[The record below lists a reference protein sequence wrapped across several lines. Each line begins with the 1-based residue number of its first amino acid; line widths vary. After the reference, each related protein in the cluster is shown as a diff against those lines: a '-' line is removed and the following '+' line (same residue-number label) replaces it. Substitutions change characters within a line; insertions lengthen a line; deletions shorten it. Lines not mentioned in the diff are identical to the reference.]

1 MRNALCFFPYH
12 QAWQIPF
19 IISLPTR
26 KRIHG
31 ETALLI
37 LLQRWNYPCKLVRL
51 MHIFGIHYS
60 TISLAI
66 TALVHHLVVTFTPFL
81 TDNLAFFVT
90 RFPLYRQ
97 TILNAHIANGN
108 EVHFG
113 LEDVVCFV
121 DATMN
126 YINRPGGGI
135 QQTVYSGKS
144 KRHCIKSQ
152 GN

>member
-1 MRNALCFFPYH
+1 MLFYWYFYNLFYSILFVIIIFIIIPYF

-19 IISLPTR
+19 IIALPER
-26 KRIHG
+26 KSIYG

-66 TALVHHLVVTFTPFL
+66 TALVNHLVVAFTPLL
-81 TDNLAFFVT
+81 TDNLPFFVT

-97 TILNAHIANGN
+97 SILSAHAANGN
-108 EVHFG
+108 EVPFG
-113 LEDVVCFV
+113 LEDVVAFV
-121 DATMN
+121 DAT
-126 YINRPGGGI
+126 I
-135 QQTVYSGKS
+135 S
-144 KRHCIKSQ
+144 
-152 GN
+152 

>member
-1 MRNALCFFPYH
+1 MRCIFSSYH

-60 TISLAI
+60 TLSLAI
-66 TALVHHLVVTFTPFL
+66 TAPCSYIHSFTHGQSCILCYTFSTL
-81 TDNLAFFVT
+81 SSIYLD
-90 RFPLYRQ
+90 
-97 TILNAHIANGN
+97 IANGN
-108 EVHFG
+108 EVPFG

-135 QQTVYSGKS
+135 QQQTVYSGKS

>member
-1 MRNALCFFPYH
+1 
-12 QAWQIPF
+12 
-19 IISLPTR
+19 
-26 KRIHG
+26 
-31 ETALLI
+31 
-37 LLQRWNYPCKLVRL
+37 

-66 TALVHHLVVTFTPFL
+66 TALVHHLVVTFTPLL

-97 TILNAHIANGN
+97 SILNAHIANGN
-108 EVHFG
+108 EVPFG

-126 YINRPGGGI
+126 YINRPDGGI

-144 KRHCIKSQ
+144 KRHCIKHNSI
-152 GN
+152 NNLILISYY

>member
-1 MRNALCFFPYH
+1 MRNALWFFPYH

-66 TALVHHLVVTFTPFL
+66 NALVHHLVVTFTPLL

-97 TILNAHIANGN
+97 SILILPM
-108 EVHFG
+108 EMKY
-113 LEDVVCFV
+113 LLD
-121 DATMN
+121 
-126 YINRPGGGI
+126 
-135 QQTVYSGKS
+135 
-144 KRHCIKSQ
+144 
-152 GN
+152 